1 MRSLKNVNLETKK
14 IFLRVDYNVPLKDG
28 EILDDSRIKASLETI
43 FYILNFSN
51 TLFIASHL
59 GKPKGERKK
68 EFSLFPIASHLSK
81 LLNREVI
88 FLDDCVG
95 EKVLEKKKK
104 AKPGEIYLLEN
115 LRFYQEEE
123 KNDLNFAKELAKEI
137 EVYINDAFSASH
149 RAHASIVG
157 ITQFIKEKC
166 AGFQLLKEV
175 ENLKKILENVKGP
188 AILIIGGAKISDKLG
203 VIKNLLPKVDKILL
217 GGGVIFTIFKALGYE
232 IGKSIYEENLLKEG
246 KDLAKEEK
254 LILPVDVLI
263 ASEISQKADYYN
275 TSIKEIRKDYYGV
288 DIGKET
294 VAQYIK
300 IISEAKT
307 IILCGPLGIFEIEP
321 FSYGT
326 REIIKA
332 ISQATE
338 KGAFSLA
345 GGGDTIAAINKF
357 NYANKFSFLSM
368 AGGAT
373 LEFLEGKELP
383 GLKALDS

>member
-1 MRSLKNVNLETKK
+1 MKSVKDIDLNYKK
-14 IFLRVDYNVPLKDG
+14 IFLRVDYNIPLKEG
-28 EILDDSRIKASLETI
+28 KILDDSRIQASLETI
-43 FYILNFSN
+43 FYVLNFPN

-59 GKPKGERKK
+59 GRPKGEKKK
-68 EFSLFPIASHLSK
+68 EFSLFPIASYLSK
-81 LLNREVI
+81 LLNKEVI

-95 EKVLEKKKK
+95 KKVLETKRK
-104 AKPGEIYLLEN
+104 AKLGEIYLLEN
-115 LRFYQEEE
+115 LRFYEEEE

-137 EVYINDAFSASH
+137 DVYVNDAFSASH

-166 AGFQLLKEV
+166 AGFQVLKEV
-175 ENLKKILENVKGP
+175 ENLKKVLEDVKRP

-203 VIKNLLPKVDKILL
+203 VIKNFLPKVDKVLL

-246 KDLAKEEK
+246 EYLAKEEK
-254 LILPVDVLI
+254 LILPIDVLI
-263 ASEISQKADYYN
+263 ASEISENAHYYN
-275 TSIKEIRKDYYGV
+275 TPIREIRKDYYGV

-294 VAQYIK
+294 ITQYVK
-300 IISEAKT
+300 IICETKT

-321 FSYGT
+321 FSCGT

-332 ISQATE
+332 ISQASQN
-338 KGAFSLA
+338 GAFSLA

-357 NYANKFSFLSM
+357 NYADKFSFLSM

-383 GLKALDS
+383 GLKVLL